1 VQRLVAH
8 PRTTAVVL
16 VVAFLAAV
24 VALKVYWPV
33 GVVLGL
39 LVSGL
44 AVTVIGRRMVAAADA
59 VPHDGLLDPEPEDEL
74 GDAVRRLRTALGDDF
89 PDFARAAEEVVGAQR
104 ASTAGLQRALTVSQA
119 RARHLLGLLERERFV
134 GPHAGNRPREVL
146 VPPEHLPSLRRAFE
160 PTAERGPATA

>member
-1 VQRLVAH
+1 VTGEEAVQRLAAH
-8 PRTTAVVL
+8 PRPTAVVL
-16 VVAFLAAV
+16 VVAFVAAV
-24 VALKVYWPV
+24 VALRLYWPV

-39 LVSGL
+39 FVSVL
-44 AVTVIGRRMVAAADA
+44 AVSVMGRRMVAAADS
-59 VPHDGLLDPEPEDEL
+59 VPHDGWPRAEPEDEL
-74 GDAVRRLRTALGDDF
+74 GDAVQRLRTDLGEDF
-89 PDFARAAEEVVGAQR
+89 PDFARAAEAVVGAQR

-160 PTAERGPATA
+160 PTA